1 MTESNS
7 LLAASSAQ
15 ASDESATRIAALE
28 AEVSN
33 LLAELDDLTLLYE
46 VTTEHGEAVEN
57 QLADANLELQLTPR
71 RICNWFSD
79 ASSDDRL
86 RIC

>member
-1 MTESNS
+1 MTVSNS

-15 ASDESATRIAALE
+15 ASDESAARIAALE

-57 QLADANLELQLTPR
+57 HRQ
-71 RICNWFSD
+71 
-79 ASSDDRL
+79 RL
-86 RIC
+86 VSEHLRQSGRNCFDYGITRDI